1 MLLLMKLSFL
11 FLPCRLE
18 QTAVRGFDEAFPC
31 EVLFYLSFRKDLQ
44 SHCALTILN
53 AELLKFSFRLRGS
66 AGRLPQL
73 TDLLVGAAIKA
84 FLDLIVSPVVGYRG
98 RPAIPD

>member
-1 MLLLMKLSFL
+1 MLLLMKLFSL
-11 FLPCRLE
+11 FLPCTLE

-31 EVLFYLSFRKDLQ
+31 EVLFCLPFRKDLQ

-53 AELLKFSFRLRGS
+53 AELKFSFRLRGS

-73 TDLLVGAAIKA
+73 TDLLGAAIKA